1 MGMLVQAYK
10 LNNGDITAEEF
21 IDASEALCL
30 DVTMSAVSS
39 MLGEILIP
47 IPILGAIIGNT
58 VGMFM
63 MNIARSYLSAE
74 EQRLIAIYQKEMA
87 ELKNQLDAEYK
98 ILIEKLETKLAEYD
112 SLVALA
118 FDADVNVRFD
128 SIISRAKLVDAD
140 ATRLVDFDAGAALF
154 TNGKPVVL

>member
-1 MGMLVQAYK
+1 
-10 LNNGDITAEEF
+10 
-21 IDASEALCL
+21 
-30 DVTMSAVSS
+30 
-39 MLGEILIP
+39 
-47 IPILGAIIGNT
+47 
-58 VGMFM
+58 M

-74 EQRLIAIYQKEMA
+74 EQKLIAAYQKEMT

-98 ILIEKLETKLAEYD
+98 ALIEKLEAKLAEYD

-140 ATRLVDFDAGAALF
+140 TARLVDFDAGAALF
-154 TNGKPVVL
+154 TSGKPVVL